1 MPRNIDVGAGSSYFN
16 QMAIREIITIPDP
29 RLRLVSKPV
38 AAVDDDVRQLMDDML
53 ETMYAAPGIGLAAI
67 QIAEPVRVLVVDPV
81 REEDEKNPIAMANPE
96 IVWVSDEMATYEEGC
111 LSIPDHYEE
120 VERPA
125 RCRVA
130 YLDRDGTQQEIECE
144 DLMATVVQHE
154 IEHLNGGLFID
165 NISKLKRDRIKRKF
179 VKAKKREAVA

>member
-1 MPRNIDVGAGSSYFN
+1 MS
-16 QMAIREIITIPDP
+16 IREIITIPDP
-29 RLRLVSKPV
+29 RLRLISKPV
-38 AAVDDDVRQLMDDML
+38 AAVDDEIRQLMDDLL

-67 QIAEPVRVLVVDPV
+67 QVAEPVRVLVVDPV
-81 REEDEKNPIAMANPE
+81 REDDEKKPIAMANPE
-96 IVWVSDEMATYEEGC
+96 ILWVSDEMSTYEEGC
-111 LSIPDHYEE
+111 LSIPEHYEE

-130 YLDRDGTQQEIECE
+130 YLDRDGAAREIEC
-144 DLMATVVQHE
+144 DGLMATVVQHE